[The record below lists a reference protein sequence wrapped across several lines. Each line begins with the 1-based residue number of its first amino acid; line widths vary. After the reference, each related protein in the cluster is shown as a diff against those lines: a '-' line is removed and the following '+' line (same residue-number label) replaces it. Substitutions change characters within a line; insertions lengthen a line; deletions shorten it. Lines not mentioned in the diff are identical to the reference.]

1 MASKKQIRE
10 EFENLPI
17 SNLEEFVT
25 DNTLM
30 RRRMEKVLKDDIEKL
45 RKITFERDDFSQVE
59 LREIK
64 ELANDIKQ
72 EAKDILDNNDYNNE
86 VTKIYNEKKKE
97 LEKVKDFDNFISV
110 NRENIE
116 PLIKV
121 VEEMKDK
128 NLKYYLDLREKVE
141 KLNKNERE
149 KFYKENCLS
158 NADQLLLEKTRE
170 DIKKEITINHQ
181 YILNDIIFRIRNFIG
196 EKIINANLIYN
207 IKGSCDGIIQ
217 GENKKI
223 QLKTDIFG
231 GWNIQRLHLRTNI
244 FVL

>member
-170 DIKKEITINHQ
+170 NIKKEITINHQ

-196 EKIINANLIYN
+196 EKIINANLTYN
-207 IKGSCDGIIQ
+207 TKGSCDGIIQ